1 MLEYPEAVSSRFFRD
16 TSRSPEARHTGEL
29 RRSENS
35 RAVVAVELKVAVA
48 EALEPKISG
57 WTHFL
62 VAVPPKDEV
71 PVDI

>member
-1 MLEYPEAVSSRFFRD
+1 MLEYPEAVSSRFFLD
-16 TSRSPEARHTGEL
+16 TSRSPDQARHTGEL

-57 WTHFL
+57 
-62 VAVPPKDEV
+62 
-71 PVDI
+71 

>member
-57 WTHFL
+57 
-62 VAVPPKDEV
+62 
-71 PVDI
+71 